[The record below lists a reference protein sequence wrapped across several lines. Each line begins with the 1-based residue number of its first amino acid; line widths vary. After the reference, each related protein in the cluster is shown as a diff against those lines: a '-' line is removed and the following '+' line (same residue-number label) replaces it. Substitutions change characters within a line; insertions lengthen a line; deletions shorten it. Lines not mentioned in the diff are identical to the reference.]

1 MEIQTTAPTCA
12 CAEQIAALNT
22 KITSLRSTI
31 AGHEMNVD
39 AVKDYIGENELVDDE
54 HVTAIAEL
62 LGIELTKEYEV
73 EFTISVS
80 ATITGPL
87 GASRSDL
94 EEAISWEISSQ
105 GYLYDVNAFDGS
117 IDIQSYS

>member
-1 MEIQTTAPTCA
+1 MEIETSAPTCA
-12 CAEQIAALNT
+12 CADQIAALNT
-22 KITSLRSTI
+22 KIAGLRSTI
-31 AGHEMNVD
+31 AMHETNVD

-54 HVTAIAEL
+54 HVEAIAGL

-105 GYLYDVNAFDGS
+105 DYQYDVNAFDGS
-117 IDIQSYS
+117 IDSLSY

>member
-12 CAEQIAALNT
+12 CAEQIATLNT